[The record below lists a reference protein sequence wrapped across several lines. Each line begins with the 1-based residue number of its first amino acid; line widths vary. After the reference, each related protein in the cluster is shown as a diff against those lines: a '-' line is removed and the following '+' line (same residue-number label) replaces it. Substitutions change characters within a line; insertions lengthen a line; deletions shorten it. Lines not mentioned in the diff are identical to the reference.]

1 MQFLRDTSFDFINRH
16 RTGFLFSA
24 VLICIGLVFLVVQGG
39 PNFGIDFRGGVKVHA
54 KISRPLNEA
63 ALQAKLTELGHDPN
77 LIQFRH
83 GQTVITETELQE
95 ELINKGF
102 DTKLELP
109 TGESIATVVELE
121 TKMTSLGYDDTKIT
135 IEAGKYPIEIEAFI
149 SMGHRPE
156 FQQQSI
162 NIPILSDPGDGT
174 ATIIQVSSSEEKAHL
189 LNDEDT
195 IELVDTNGRRRN
207 EISSVELLQDG
218 TVKQLTLTEEIG
230 IDLTENATI
239 QIQASVGSILTEA
252 MLEGGDGWKAVPQGV
267 NVIEVGPSV
276 GRDLQWAAL
285 WSVLASIA
293 ILLLYISWRF
303 EFRFAIG
310 AIAALVHDVLI
321 TLGLFAILSKEIN
334 LPTVAA
340 FLTIIGY
347 SLNDTIVVFDRIRE
361 NGISLRGTEYI
372 DVLNRSIN
380 QSLSRTVITSITTL
394 FVVVVIFVLSSSGE
408 EINTFALALIVGVL
422 IGTYSS
428 VFIASPI
435 LYIWQKKEQEVKA

>member
-1 MQFLRDTSFDFINRH
+1 MQLLSDTKFDFINKH

-24 VLICIGLVFLVVQGG
+24 VLITIGIVFLIAHGG
-39 PNFGIDFRGGVKVHA
+39 PNFGIDFRGGVKV
-54 KISRPLNEA
+54 EA
-63 ALQAKLTELGHDPN
+63 IFNRA
-77 LIQFRH
+77 
-83 GQTVITETELQE
+83 VTETEL
-95 ELINKGF
+95 K
-102 DTKLELP
+102 TKLTEI
-109 TGESIATVVELE
+109 GYEDAKIQLE
-121 TKMTSLGYDDTKIT
+121 PNENK
-135 IEAGKYPIEIEAFI
+135 AFI

-162 NIPILSDPGDGT
+162 DIPIMADPGDAT
-174 ATIIQVSSSEEKAHL
+174 ATSVQVSSTAEKVHL
-189 LNDEDT
+189 LNPGDT
-195 IELVDTNGRRRN
+195 IELVDGDTRLRA
-207 EISSVELLQDG
+207 EINTLE
-218 TVKQLTLTEEIG
+218 TVAEETAIQLTFAQEFG

-239 QIQASVGSILTEA
+239 QIQASIGNILTEA
-252 MLEGGDGWKAVPQGV
+252 LLEGGDGWQAGSEGV
-267 NVIEVGPSV
+267 NVTEVGPSV
-276 GRDLQWAAL
+276 GRDLKWSAL
-285 WSVLASIA
+285 WSVLSSIA

-321 TLGLFAILSKEIN
+321 TLGLFAILAKEIN

-361 NGISLRGTEYI
+361 NGQSLKGVDYVE
-372 DVLNRSIN
+372 VLNRSIN

-394 FVVVVIFVLSSSGE
+394 FVVIVIFVLSNPGE

-435 LYIWQKKEQEVKA
+435 LHIWQRREQKAEA

>member
-1 MQFLRDTSFDFINRH
+1 MQLLKDTNFDFINKH

-24 VLICIGLVFLVVQGG
+24 VLIVIGIVYLIGQGG
-39 PNFGIDFRGGVKVHA
+39 PNFGIDFRGGVKVEA
-54 KISRPLNEA
+54 KFNRVVTEA
-63 ALQAKLTELGHDPN
+63 ELKTKLTELGYEDAK
-77 LIQFRH
+77 IQL
-83 GQTVITETELQE
+83 EPDE
-95 ELINKGF
+95 NK
-102 DTKLELP
+102 
-109 TGESIATVVELE
+109 A
-121 TKMTSLGYDDTKIT
+121 Y
-135 IEAGKYPIEIEAFI
+135 I

-162 NIPILSDPGDGT
+162 NIPIMADPGDAT
-174 ATIIQVSSSEEKAHL
+174 ATSLQVSSTSEKVHL
-189 LNDEDT
+189 LNPGDT
-195 IELVDTNGRRRN
+195 VELVDGDLQRRN
-207 EISSVELLQDG
+207 EISARELVAEG
-218 TVKQLTLTEEIG
+218 TAIQLTFTQEFG
-230 IDLTENATI
+230 VDFTENATI

-252 MLEGGDGWKAVPQGV
+252 LLEGGDGWKAESEGV
-267 NVIEVGPSV
+267 NVTEVGPSV
-276 GRDLQWAAL
+276 GRDLKWSAL

-293 ILLLYISWRF
+293 ILLVYISWRF

-310 AIAALVHDVLI
+310 AIAALIHDVLI
-321 TLGLFAILSKEIN
+321 TLGLFALLSKEIN

-361 NGISLRGTEYI
+361 NGISLRGTDYVE
-372 DVLNRSIN
+372 VLNRSIN

-394 FVVVVIFVLSSSGE
+394 FVVAVIFALSGSGE

-435 LYIWQKKEQEVKA
+435 LHIWQQREQKAKA